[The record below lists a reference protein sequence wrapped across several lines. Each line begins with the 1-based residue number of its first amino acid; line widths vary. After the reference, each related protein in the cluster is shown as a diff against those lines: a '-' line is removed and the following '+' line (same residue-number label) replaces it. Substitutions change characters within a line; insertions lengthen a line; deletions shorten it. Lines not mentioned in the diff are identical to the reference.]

1 MMVPRPRL
9 IVLTALVL
17 LPATLGVALSAAL
30 TPVAW
35 ATAVFWLLAAGLDAA
50 SARRRFTGLGVTAPE
65 IVRLTVDQPASIRLH
80 LHKPGPIDLVLHLGL
95 ALPEALVS
103 EAPVQCLQL
112 MAGQERLALA
122 WPCRA
127 LRRGR
132 FFLTAC
138 HLELPSRWGLWGFR
152 RRFALSSEVRAYP
165 NLASGQQSILGL
177 FSRREWG
184 WRTMRKVG
192 KGREFEQL
200 REYLPGDS
208 YEDVDWKATAR
219 RHAPVTRVYQ
229 VEQSQEIYVVLDA
242 SRLSTRSAEFGR
254 DRRRRE
260 RSAERVDAPA
270 DPRALQSTIF
280 ERYITAA
287 LVMALAADRTGD
299 RFGLV
304 IFGARPDCVLK
315 AGRGRAHY
323 NACREALYNRMP
335 EMVSPDFDELFSFL
349 GTHLRK
355 RALLLFLTNLDDPLM
370 AEGFVKA
377 LRACAR
383 QHIVRVNMFRPAAAY
398 PLFTSPDVHSA
409 QGIYEH
415 LAGHM
420 AWSALSETGRR
431 LRQYGAELTLLDK
444 EQLCS
449 QLIGQYM
456 EIKQRQI
463 L

>member
-1 MMVPRPRL
+1 MIVPRPRL

-17 LPATLGVALSAAL
+17 LPATLAAAL
-30 TPVAW
+30 FAAMTPAAWVVA
-35 ATAVFWLLAAGLDAA
+35 ALWLVTVVLDAA
-50 SARRRFTGLGVTAPE
+50 SGRRRFAGLAVTAPE
-65 IVRLTVDQPASIRLH
+65 LVRLTVDQPARLQ
-80 LHKPGPIDLVLHLGL
+80 LFLQKPSALDLDLRVGL
-95 ALPEALVS
+95 ALSDALVS
-103 EAPVQCLQL
+103 EVPVQNLHFATGHEHL
-112 MAGQERLALA
+112 TLT

-132 FFLTAC
+132 FHLSAC
-138 HLELPSRWGLWGFR
+138 HLERPSRWGLWGLR
-152 RRFALSSEVRAYP
+152 RRFALASEIRVYP
-165 NLASGQQSILGL
+165 NLVSGQQNILGL

-184 WRTMRKVG
+184 WRSVRTVG

-219 RHAPVTRVYQ
+219 RHAPITRVYQ
-229 VEQSQEIYVVLDA
+229 VEQSQEIYAVLDA
-242 SRLSTRSAEFGR
+242 SRLSTRSAIFGR
-254 DRRRRE
+254 ERRRRD
-260 RSAERVDAPA
+260 RSGSS
-270 DPRALQSTIF
+270 DPQNTIF
-280 ERYITAA
+280 ERYIVAS
-287 LVMALAADRTGD
+287 LVMALAADRAGD

-304 IFGARPDCVLK
+304 IFGARPDCFIK
-315 AGRGRAHY
+315 AGRGRAHF

-335 EMVSPDFDELFSFL
+335 RMVSPDFDELFTFL

-355 RALLLFLTNLDDPLM
+355 RALLLFLTHLDDPLM
-370 AEGFVKA
+370 AEGFVGA

-383 QHIVRVNMFRPAAAY
+383 QHVVRVNMFRPAGAY
-398 PLFTSPDVHSA
+398 PLFSSPDVHA
-409 QGIYEH
+409 VQGIYEH

-420 AWSALSETGRR
+420 AWNALSDTGRR
-431 LRQYGAELTLLDK
+431 LRQHGAALTLLDE

-456 EIKQRQI
+456 EIKQRQM